1 MMPKSK
7 PRGAPMP
14 YSDEDVTNARQKLG
28 NLWPL
33 LRPGLWHSTPAERY
47 GAILTDSEIKPEG
60 GQNGNVYKGS
70 LAVSMKAVSLF
81 DFENADEDYT
91 LGTFGKWSTHLL
103 GFETPVRVWIG
114 LNRDRLPGRLI
125 LADEVRELARVKK
138 KNLYPR
144 VEACHVGPIPTCAF
158 ATRLAVSTADPCQF
172 EPLASGAAALP
183 RLRELAQKWP
193 NPEPEI
199 VQILRD
205 RRDRNARRE

>member
-1 MMPKSK
+1 MQ
-7 PRGAPMP
+7 
-14 YSDEDVTNARQKLG
+14 YSDEDVASARRTLG

-47 GAILTDSEIKPEG
+47 GAIITAREIRPDG
-60 GQNGNVYKGS
+60 GQNGNVYRGS

-81 DFENADEDYT
+81 DFKNADEDYT
-91 LGTFGKWSTHLL
+91 LGTLGRKWSTHRQ

-125 LADEVRELARVKK
+125 LADEVGELARNKK
-138 KNLYPR
+138 MNLYPR
-144 VEACHVGPIPTCAF
+144 VEACHVGPIPARAF
-158 ATRLAVSTADPCQF
+158 ATVLAVSTADPGQF
-172 EPLASGAAALP
+172 ETLANGAAALP
-183 RLRELAQKWP
+183 RLDELAEQWP

-205 RRDRNARRE
+205 RCDRNARRE

>member
-1 MMPKSK
+1 MQ
-7 PRGAPMP
+7 
-14 YSDEDVTNARQKLG
+14 YSDEDVASARRKLG

-47 GAILTDSEIKPEG
+47 GAILTEGEIRPDG
-60 GQNGNVYKGS
+60 GQNGNVYGGS

-91 LGTFGKWSTHLL
+91 LGTLGNRWSAHLQ

-125 LADEVRELARVKK
+125 LADEVQELARVKK
-138 KNLYPR
+138 KNLYSR
-144 VEACHVGPIPTCAF
+144 VEACHVGPIPTRAF

-172 EPLASGAAALP
+172 EPLASDMAALP
-183 RLRELAQKWP
+183 RLRELAEQWP

-199 VQILRD
+199 VQRLRAG
-205 RRDRNARRE
+205 RDRNARRE